1 MYTLREYLL
10 KIFIS
15 HFKYL
20 NFIIISNNPK
30 RLHSL
35 ATIVPFR
42 LVPSRYLRVLGMRE
56 EWG

>member
-10 KIFIS
+10 KIFIP

-20 NFIIISNNPK
+20 NFIIISNPK

-42 LVPSRYLRVLGMRE
+42 LVPSRYLRDLGMRE